1 MLGLGTS
8 ALPRAEAAGSVGE
21 DQVGRPWTGP
31 PGITET
37 VAEIVAR
44 ERGSGASGRSKREA
58 RPARGRPHGPREN
71 PDSPEV
77 TSNGPRTA
85 RPGVLAVPPDPG
97 VSFLAVSST
106 ESSYIPPDTMGSV
119 GPTQILIH
127 VNGRVKLFDKTGV
140 LGAINVTDETF
151 WNSVDDNEGVSDPHV
166 EYDRLSGRWF
176 LTAINTPDAGAN
188 RILIAVSSG
197 STITNT
203 SSFTFFQFQHDQVG
217 TTPNADSGLFADYP
231 TLGVDGLAVYI
242 GVNVFD
248 SNSLEGTT
256 GFVVRK
262 DHLLSSTLT
271 ATAFRQIGNVT
282 PPSGIYTPQA
292 VHNQDPQATEGYFI
306 GVDMLEFGKLV
317 LRRVSNPGGTPSIS
331 GNLPVTVPLTTFPID
346 VPQPSGPLMD
356 GIDDR
361 LFAAMIALG
370 PTGQPTL
377 WTAHNIQVNGSGIAN
392 DTGGRNG
399 SRWYQIGNLTATP
412 TLIQSGTLFDS
423 APTTPYSY
431 WMPSIAASGQG
442 HAVLGASRASASAG
456 NGGYA
461 SVAVAERLATDTL
474 GTLSAPLLAQSSSSS
489 YDIPWFP
496 DTERWGDYSQT
507 VVDPTDN
514 MTFWT
519 FQEYASATNTWGV
532 RVIQLEAPP
541 PATPSSASPA
551 KIPDEDPSV
560 TVEVTGTSADG
571 SGFFDPGPD
580 TGGPGFANQIAATV
594 DGGVTVNSVI
604 YTDPTHVTLDL
615 STVGAT
621 TGLRSLTVTNPDG
634 QSVMVPSFLTV
645 SADPP
650 RTLTVVTDGTGTVT
664 ATGISCPGDC
674 GEEYVHGVMVNL
686 TATADPGSSF
696 TGWGGNCS
704 GTSSTCSLTMDSDK
718 SVTATFQL
726 LPILTVSKDG
736 NGGGTVT
743 STPPGISCGVD
754 CEQYYENATSVTLTA
769 APDMNSR
776 FGAWTGCDSTSGNQ
790 CTVAVSSNR
799 LVTATLVGTRAL
811 TLTRA
816 GTGSGLVTSAP
827 GGIACGSA
835 CTASFDVGTAVTL
848 TAASDAGSGFRS
860 WSGCDSVSGNQC
872 TVTMTAAR
880 AVTASLLGPGDD
892 VVQLEGDEGTI
903 STFGGNDTIH
913 LNVPPGM
920 TGLSLMIGA
929 GDGNDVVRI
938 SIPPTSCVSV
948 TVVGGTGNDRI
959 EVGNLP
965 TGCSLTVNAGSGND
979 VIKGGVSSGGPGMR
993 GRLLVDAGPGR
1004 DTARGAA
1011 GRDRLRGRGG
1021 RDTLIGAGGADLLVG
1036 GPGFDICNSG
1046 AGRDRLRSCE
1056 REI

>member
-1 MLGLGTS
+1 M
-8 ALPRAEAAGSVGE
+8 GE

-37 VAEIVAR
+37 VAQIVAR
-44 ERGSGASGRSKREA
+44 EQGSGASGRSTREA
-58 RPARGRPHGPREN
+58 RPARGRPHTPREN

-85 RPGVLAVPPDPG
+85 RSGVLAVAPDPG
-97 VSFLAVSST
+97 VSFLAVDST
-106 ESSYIPPDTMGSV
+106 ESLYVPPDTMGSV

-151 WNSVDDNEGVSDPHV
+151 WTSVRNGAGVSDPHV

-176 LTAINTPDAGAN
+176 LTAINVPSTGAN
-188 RILIAVSSG
+188 RILLAVSSG

-203 SSFTFFQFQHDQVG
+203 SSFTFFQFQHDLVG
-217 TTPNADSGLFADYP
+217 TTPNADTGFFADYP
-231 TLGVDGLAVYI
+231 TLGVDASALYI
-242 GVNVFD
+242 GVNVFG
-248 SNSLEGTT
+248 SSSLEGTT
-256 GFVVRK
+256 GFVIRK
-262 DHLLSSTLT
+262 ADLLVPQAPTI
-271 ATAFRQIGNVT
+271 TAFRQIGDAS
-282 PPSGIYTPQA
+282 PASGIYTPQG

-306 GVDMLEFGKLV
+306 GVDMVVFSKLV

-346 VPQPSGPLMD
+346 VPQPTGPLMD

-361 LFAAMIALG
+361 LFAAMISRG
-370 PTGQPTL
+370 PSGSPTL
-377 WTAHNIQVNGSGIAN
+377 WTAHNIQVNTSGDASG
-392 DTGGRNG
+392 TGGRDG
-399 SRWYQIGNLTATP
+399 SRWYQIGSLTTTP
-412 TLIQSGTLFDS
+412 ALVQSGTLYDS
-423 APTTPYSY
+423 ASTTPFSY

-461 SVAVAERLATDTL
+461 SVAVAERLATDPL
-474 GTLSAPLLAQSSSSS
+474 GTLSPPLLAQSSSSS
-489 YDIPWFP
+489 YDTFVEG
-496 DTERWGDYSQT
+496 TERWGDYSQT

-532 RVIQLEAPP
+532 RVIELEAPP

-551 KIPDEDPSV
+551 TIPDEDPSV

-580 TGGPGFANQIAATV
+580 TGGPGFANHIAATV
-594 DGGVTVNSVI
+594 DGGVTVNSVT
-604 YTDPTHVTLDL
+604 YTDLTHVTLDL

-634 QSVMVPSFLTV
+634 QSVMVPNFLTV

-650 RTLTVVTDGTGTVT
+650 RTLTVITDGTGSGTVT

-674 GEEYVHGVMVNL
+674 SEEYAQGEMVNL
-686 TATADPGSSF
+686 TATAGPGSSF
-696 TGWGGNCS
+696 TGWSGTCS
-704 GTSSTCSLTMDSDK
+704 GTVTTCNLTMDTDK
-718 SVTATFQL
+718 SATATFQL
-726 LPILTVSKDG
+726 LPVLSVSKTG
-736 NGGGTVT
+736 SGGGTVT
-743 STPPGISCGVD
+743 STPSGISCGFD
-754 CEQYYENATSVTLTA
+754 CDQSYGNETSVTLTA
-769 APDMNSR
+769 APDVNSR
-776 FGAWTGCDSTSGNQ
+776 FDAWTGCDSTAGNQ
-790 CTVAVSSNR
+790 CTVTVSSNR
-799 LVTATLVGTRAL
+799 LVTATFVGTRVL

-835 CTASFDVGTAVTL
+835 CTATYDVGTVVTL
-848 TAASDAGSGFRS
+848 TAAPASGSDFGS

-880 AVTASLLGPGDD
+880 AVAASFLGPGDD
-892 VVQLEGDEGTI
+892 VVLLEGDEGTV
-903 STFGGNDTIH
+903 STFGGNDTITV
-913 LNVPPGM
+913 NVHPGM
-920 TGLSLMIGA
+920 TGLSLTIDA

-948 TVVGGTGNDRI
+948 TVVGGAGNDRI
-959 EVGNLP
+959 GVGNLP

-979 VIKGGVSSGGPGMR
+979 VIKGGVSSLGSSGR
-993 GRLLVDAGPGR
+993 GRLLVNAGPGR
-1004 DTARGAA
+1004 DSARGAA
-1011 GRDRLRGRGG
+1011 GRDALRGSGG

-1036 GPGFDICNSG
+1036 GSGFDICRSG
-1046 AGRDRLRSCE
+1046 PGRDRLRSCE
-1056 REI
+1056 RSS